1 MCRTWLDA
9 SLYLLFIGS
18 LLLWTLFYLL
28 NKSMFYMHMRGLVTY
43 CITWPLH
50 STPFICG
57 LQNRPISTQEQTRGI
72 ISTIDVKTFFYV
84 FNFGHVFYV
93 FNVFLIFQ
101 TFFILKNDG
110 KVQSGMQINKKH
122 FQNNSNEIDLWFFF
136 LFICFWK
143 LWEMCRVELQ
153 APAGIWNSLGS

>member
-1 MCRTWLDA
+1 
-9 SLYLLFIGS
+9 
-18 LLLWTLFYLL
+18 
-28 NKSMFYMHMRGLVTY
+28 MHMRGLVTY

-93 FNVFLIFQ
+93 FNVFFN
-101 TFFILKNDG
+101 FPNVFYFK
-110 KVQSGMQINKKH
+110 KRWQSSERH
-122 FQNNSNEIDLWFFF
+122 AD
-136 LFICFWK
+136 
-143 LWEMCRVELQ
+143 
-153 APAGIWNSLGS
+153 